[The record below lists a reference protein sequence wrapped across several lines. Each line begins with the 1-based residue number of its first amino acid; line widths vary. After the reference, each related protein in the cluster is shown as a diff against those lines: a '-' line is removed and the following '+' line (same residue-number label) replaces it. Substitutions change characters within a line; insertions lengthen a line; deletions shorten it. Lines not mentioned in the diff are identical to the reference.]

1 MVEKKSGLE
10 KPSKRL
16 RAARAPEVGTDV
28 ETSSMG
34 GENAPHSD
42 YQQAGRNYN
51 VYELWK
57 PKPSD
62 FHAAALQH
70 SL

>member
-1 MVEKKSGLE
+1 M
-10 KPSKRL
+10 
-16 RAARAPEVGTDV
+16 AAQAPEVGTDV

-42 YQQAGRNYN
+42 YQQAGRNDH

-62 FHAAALQH
+62 FHAAGLQH
-70 SL
+70 FL